1 MMLTT
6 QAKSPLPATRTIP
19 AWKNWTEHPLSSGML
34 RGAALNLASL
44 ATHAHF
50 HLYRQGESALEKETK
65 HKARTSKNGKL
76 PAAIQPH
83 CCSTDHTLMS
93 FQPRSWDILQCSALA
108 ARCRNCSCF
117 LVPRYHLGVRHF
129 LGALTA
135 VPLPSAPS
143 ASSYFCATVHQKSPL
158 YHLPS
163 HVCRLHYNFK
173 PVRGHGDFQRVTGG
187 LRCCIYAFPLHGLTS
202 LNLFTRFPSL
212 EVQTSQLQPSRPD
225 RHFCPTAAGYGV

>member
-1 MMLTT
+1 
-6 QAKSPLPATRTIP
+6 
-19 AWKNWTEHPLSSGML
+19 
-34 RGAALNLASL
+34 
-44 ATHAHF
+44 
-50 HLYRQGESALEKETK
+50 
-65 HKARTSKNGKL
+65 
-76 PAAIQPH
+76 
-83 CCSTDHTLMS
+83 MS

-108 ARCRNCSCF
+108 ARCRDCSCF
-117 LVPRYHLGVRHF
+117 LVPRYHLVVRQF

-143 ASSYFCATVHQKSPL
+143 ASSYFCAMVHQKSPL

-202 LNLFTRFPSL
+202 LNLFTRFPQWRYRHPNFSPADQ
-212 EVQTSQLQPSRPD
+212 VGTSVLQLQAMGFESLQPSRGRECHIAVPEVD
-225 RHFCPTAAGYGV
+225 AAAQCEATCTISPAGCPRCPICLLLHMLPAPLLGKTSGLLFPLPPSDCPRQTAARGALPLPPET